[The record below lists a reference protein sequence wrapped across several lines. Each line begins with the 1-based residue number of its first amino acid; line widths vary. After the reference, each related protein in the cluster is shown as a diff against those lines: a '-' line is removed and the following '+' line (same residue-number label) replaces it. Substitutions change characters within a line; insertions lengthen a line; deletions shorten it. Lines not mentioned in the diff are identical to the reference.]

1 MTATRQKFEAH
12 GQSHVGRNFPCY
24 VTVDLKGIEPKQSN
38 MPENDEVARQKAKE
52 TFRAALK
59 KFAYDLRPSDT
70 TEDGQWA
77 IKGFLDVFK
86 NVYTITADT
95 KIVSKIL
102 EIHLFPRLLEF
113 AAATDFK
120 IVLTDHQNWYPD
132 FSFVNKN
139 DLSVRFAVDLKTT
152 YRLPH
157 RPEFVN
163 GFTLGS
169 HGEYFQD
176 RSSTK
181 NIQFPY
187 DTYLGHFCLGLIY
200 SRTDLL
206 AMAVPSAEPDHVAE
220 TAEDLAE
227 MEIYSVE
234 ELGSKYDAA
243 PNLKHR
249 AVKTLRDITS
259 VMTDLEFFACEKWEL
274 ASDRQGSGNTANI
287 GSIQHIGDILNGCG
301 VFSRLGEACFD
312 EYWKN
317 YGKISTLV
325 EKKDRKISD
334 LRNYLAFKG
343 LDPSLAHYRA
353 ERRLKPVFARPPGPA
368 PRNSRR

>member
-1 MTATRQKFEAH
+1 MAEFDQQARDE
-12 GQSHVGRNFPCY
+12 
-24 VTVDLKGIEPKQSN
+24 LK
-38 MPENDEVARQKAKE
+38 AAFKAD
-52 TFRAALK
+52 LK
-59 KFAYDLRPSDT
+59 KFAQLLQPSVT

-113 AAATDFK
+113 ASVAGYR

-132 FSFVNKN
+132 FSIMRKDNPAI
-139 DLSVRFAVDLKTT
+139 RFAVDLKTT
-152 YRLPH
+152 YRLTK
-157 RPEFVN
+157 RPDFVN

-176 RSSTK
+176 RTSTK

-187 DTYLGHFCLGLIY
+187 DSYLGHFCLGLIY
-200 SRTDLL
+200 TRTDLL
-206 AMAVPSAEPDHVAE
+206 SKVALPDDEELKVE
-220 TAEDLAE
+220 ESPTEDLAE

-243 PNLKHR
+243 PKLKHR
-249 AVKTLRDITS
+249 VVKTLRDITS
-259 VMTDLEFFACEKWEL
+259 VMTDLKFFACEKWEL

-287 GSIQHIGDILNGCG
+287 GSIQHIDDILNGRG
-301 VFSRLGEACFD
+301 VFSRLGEQYFD

-317 YGKISTLV
+317 YGKISV
-325 EKKDRKISD
+325 SVDGKDKKITDV
-334 LRNYLAFKG
+334 RNYLAFKG
-343 LDPSLAHYRA
+343 LDPALAHHRS
-353 ERRLKPVFARPPGPA
+353 ERRLRPIFARP
-368 PRNSRR
+368 NS

>member
-1 MTATRQKFEAH
+1 
-12 GQSHVGRNFPCY
+12 
-24 VTVDLKGIEPKQSN
+24 
-38 MPENDEVARQKAKE
+38 MPENDISARQQVKE
-52 TFRAALK
+52 EFKAALK
-59 KFAYDLRPSDT
+59 KFAQDLQPSVT

-113 AAATDFK
+113 AASIGCK
-120 IVLTDHQNWYPD
+120 IILTDHQNWYPD
-132 FSFVNKN
+132 FSFVKKDDFN
-139 DLSVRFAVDLKTT
+139 VRFAVDLKTT
-152 YRLPH
+152 YRQLR

-176 RSSTK
+176 RTSTK

-200 SRTDLL
+200 TRTDLAATIEL
-206 AMAVPSAEPDHVAE
+206 SEEGDAVEE
-220 TAEDLAE
+220 TSEDLAE
-227 MEIYSVE
+227 MEIYSVD
-234 ELGSKYDAA
+234 ELGSKYEAA
-243 PNLKHR
+243 PKLKHR
-249 AVKTLRDITS
+249 TVKTLRDITS
-259 VMTDLEFFACEKWEL
+259 VMTDLKFFACEKWEL

-287 GSIQHIGDILNGCG
+287 GSIQHIDDILNGRG
-301 VFSRLGEACFD
+301 VFSRLGEKYFD

-317 YGKISTLV
+317 YGKITVQVSGKD
-325 EKKDRKISD
+325 KKITDV
-334 LRNYLAFKG
+334 RNYLAFKG
-343 LDPSLAHYRA
+343 LDPGLAHHRA
-353 ERRLKPVFARPPGPA
+353 ERRLKPIFATPPLQ
-368 PRNSRR
+368 

>member
-1 MTATRQKFEAH
+1 VPTLDYA
-12 GQSHVGRNFPCY
+12 
-24 VTVDLKGIEPKQSN
+24 
-38 MPENDEVARQKAKE
+38 ARQAAKDA
-52 TFRAALK
+52 FKAALK
-59 KFAYDLRPSDT
+59 KFAHDLQPSVT

-113 AAATDFK
+113 ASAADFK

-132 FSFVNKN
+132 FSFVSKH
-139 DLSVRFAVDLKTT
+139 DAAIRFAVDLKTT
-152 YRLPH
+152 YRLTR

-176 RSSTK
+176 RTSSK

-200 SRTDLL
+200 TRTDLL
-206 AMAVPSAEPDHVAE
+206 SAAVAPEEPGEVAE

-234 ELGSKYDAA
+234 ELGSKYEAA
-243 PNLKHR
+243 PKLKHR

-259 VMTDLEFFACEKWEL
+259 VMTDLRFFACEKWEL

-287 GSIQHIGDILNGCG
+287 GSIQHIGDILNGRG
-301 VFSRLGEACFD
+301 VFSKLGEAYFD

-317 YGKISTLV
+317 YGKISILV
-325 EKKDRKISD
+325 EGKDKKITD

-343 LDPSLAHYRA
+343 LDPTLAHHRA
-353 ERRLKPVFARPPGPA
+353 ERRLRPIFARPPA
-368 PRNSRR
+368 R